1 MLENPPP
8 APLQSAA
15 TDSPAPVKR
24 YAPPNQRNRSNNR
37 RKSSD
42 GLDQANSLG
51 NDLEKNQHALRS
63 VPVPDHG
70 DAGGGNHKENQYSG
84 LVGLEGCSNSR
95 ASQLMNDRWTAAMQ
109 SYNNSKDSSEKP
121 VIYSGGTAAW
131 THLRLPHQVVSS
143 APGNAASA
151 SHMDFL
157 GELRRQMNSSNS
169 EFNP

>member
-37 RKSSD
+37 RKSAD
-42 GLDQANSLG
+42 GLDRANSLG
-51 NDLEKNQHALRS
+51 NDLEKNQHASKS
-63 VPVPDHG
+63 VPVTDPG
-70 DAGGGNHKENQYSG
+70 DAGGNNHRENRYSG
-84 LVGLEGCSNSR
+84 LIGLEGCSTSV
-95 ASQLMNDRWTAAMQ
+95 ASQLLNDRWTAAMQ

-121 VIYSGGTAAW
+121 VMHSGGTAAW
-131 THLRLPHQVVSS
+131 TNFRLPHQVVSS

-151 SHMDFL
+151 PHMDFL
-157 GELRRQMNSSNS
+157 GELRRQMHSANS